1 MENLRWFILMLVFV
15 TVVLQL
21 RIWFSEEGYQKN
33 RSLLS
38 QIDQQRKQNKL
49 LKKRNESLEAEIWD
63 LKNGTESIEER
74 ARTDLG
80 YIGDDE
86 IFYFIVEPEN

>member
-1 MENLRWFILMLVFV
+1 MENLRWVILVFV
-15 TVVLQL
+15 FITAVLQL
-21 RIWFSEEGYQKN
+21 RIWFSEDGYQKN

-38 QIDQQRKQNKL
+38 QINQQREQNKL

-63 LKNGTESIEER
+63 LKNGSESIEER

-80 YIGDDE
+80 YIGDEE

>member
-1 MENLRWFILMLVFV
+1 MENLRWIILMLVFV
-15 TVVLQL
+15 TAVLQL
-21 RIWFSEEGYQKN
+21 RIWISEDGYQKN

-38 QIDQQRKQNKL
+38 QINLQHEQNKY

-86 IFYFIVEPEN
+86 IFYFIVESEN